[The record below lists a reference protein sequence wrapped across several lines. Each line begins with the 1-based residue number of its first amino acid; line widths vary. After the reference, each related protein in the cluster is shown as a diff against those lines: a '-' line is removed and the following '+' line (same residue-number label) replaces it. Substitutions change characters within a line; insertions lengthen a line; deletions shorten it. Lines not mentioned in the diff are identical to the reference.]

1 MPGKYYLGP
10 FKRIEKLKVLI
21 TRTLTSLLYATV
33 VVAGILVHP
42 FLFAIVF
49 LALTILALLEFYR
62 MVRMSGGEPQVWSGL
77 VISIVFFI
85 SIFGYV
91 AGILPPYT
99 IFSVIPLLFLI
110 FIVELYRRKP
120 LPIANIAFT
129 LAGFLYI
136 AFPISLSNLLA
147 FPLNSG
153 KHVFYP
159 WILFG
164 ITITLWMYDSG
175 AYLIG
180 TSLGKHRL
188 FERISPKKSWEG
200 VIGGGIIAMLAGVM
214 NAWLFQSIELI
225 TWLLISFLV
234 IVSGTFGDLVESMM
248 KRSLEIKDSGNLL
261 PGHGG
266 FLDRLDS
273 FIFTVPMVV
282 TLLYLIGMK

>member
-1 MPGKYYLGP
+1 M
-10 FKRIEKLKVLI
+10 KVLI

-33 VVAGILVHP
+33 VVAGIILHP
-42 FLFAIVF
+42 ILFAVVF

-62 MVRMSGGEPQVWSGL
+62 MAKMAGGEPQIWSGL
-77 VISIVFFI
+77 VISILFFT
-85 SIFGYV
+85 SVFGYV
-91 AGILPPYT
+91 AGLLPPYL
-99 IFSVIPLLFLI
+99 IFSVIPFSLLVF
-110 FIVELYRRKP
+110 VAELYRKKP
-120 LPIANIAFT
+120 FPIANVAYT
-129 LAGFLYI
+129 LCGFLYI
-136 AFPISLSNLLA
+136 AFPMSMSSLLA
-147 FPLNSG
+147 FPLVSG

-164 ITITLWMYDSG
+164 ITITLWLYDSG

-180 TSLGKHRL
+180 TPWGKHRL

-200 VIGGGIIAMLAGVM
+200 VIGGAIVAMLAGVL
-214 NAWLFQSIELI
+214 NAWLFQSIELV
-225 TWLLISFLV
+225 TWLLISVIV

-273 FIFTVPMVV
+273 FLFTVPMSVA
-282 TLLYLIGMK
+282 LLYLAGIN